1 MTSKFTPCAPISVKA
16 TPKCYAKKDKLFFGF
31 GNSKLNNSI
40 ATFSIPAGYT
50 CPFAKDCLSKANPL
64 TGKIIDGKHCQF
76 RCFAA
81 SQECTYP
88 NVRNVRW
95 KNFNILKEGK
105 SVDKMAQIIQ
115 YSLPDTR
122 LVRIHVSG
130 DYYNENYFLA
140 WLNVALNNPG
150 ITFYGYTKALPLIV
164 KYRKYIPFNFR
175 LIASKGGTHDHLI
188 KKHDLIS
195 AEVVFS
201 VNEAEDKGLLI
212 DHDDSL
218 AISSVNSFALL
229 LHGIQPAN
237 SKASE
242 ALKKLRRQG
251 LGGYS
256 KEKKELHYT
265 QKKPFYVFLDLNN
278 KGRIR
283 RQSKL
288 VNIFG
293 EKDIV

>member
-1 MTSKFTPCAPISVKA
+1 MGSKFTPCAPSSSKV
-16 TPKCYAKKDKLFFGF
+16 PNCYAKQDKLKFFF
-31 GNSKLNNSI
+31 GNSKLTNSI
-40 ATFSIPAGYT
+40 ATFSLPAGYS

-88 NVRNVRW
+88 NVRKARW
-95 KNFNILKEGK
+95 HNFNILKEAK
-105 SVDKMAQIIQ
+105 STEQMARVIQ
-115 YSLPDTR
+115 SSLPDTN
-122 LVRIHVSG
+122 LVRIHISG

-150 ITFYGYTKALPLIV
+150 ITFYGYTKALPHIV

-175 LIASKGGTHDHLI
+175 LVASKGGTHNHLI
-188 KKHDLIS
+188 KKHNLRS

-201 VNEAEDKGLLI
+201 VKEAEDKGLLI

-218 AISSVNSFALL
+218 AIAGINNFALL
-229 LHGIQPAN
+229 IHGQQPAN
-237 SKASE
+237 TKASE
-242 ALKKLRRQG
+242 ALKALRKLG

-256 KEKKELHYT
+256 KEKKHLRQS
-265 QKKPFYVFLDLNN
+265 QKKPFYVFLDLN
-278 KGRIR
+278 KGRI
-283 RQSKL
+283 QHKQKL
-288 VNIFG
+288 VNLFG
-293 EKDIV
+293 EKEMV